1 MMNNAVFVKSLTIV
15 RKHADIKLFT
25 IEKRRNCL
33 VSEPN
38 YHNEKFFKKNLLAI
52 EMKKKQRY
60 LWINLSI

>member
-33 VSEPN
+33 VPEPN
-38 YHNEKFFKKNLLAI
+38 YHNEKFFKENLLAI

-60 LWINLSI
+60 L